1 MRILT
6 ANIVVFFLLLE
17 QQDCFF
23 AAFIN
28 NAVKKLTFFCF
39 NTKIFLFDSM
49 KKFAFFVCL
58 NQLGHIHNA
67 FSLSCFSC

>member
-6 ANIVVFFLLLE
+6 ANIVFFLLFE
-17 QQDCFF
+17 QQDCLF

-39 NTKIFLFDSM
+39 NTKIYLFDSM
-49 KKFAFFVCL
+49 KEFAL
-58 NQLGHIHNA
+58 
-67 FSLSCFSC
+67 SLCVLPN